1 MACQEA
7 STITSICIRPS
18 DDVCLNV
25 CVDPCDD
32 AGMFENSD
40 GDSNGLDLSDNDTF
54 LNLDSTSYG
63 MMRYRILG
71 FFFTSNTRLMAI
83 TFGNRLETRRW
94 CFNLDYNCATQNKT
108 TNFCGMQ

>member
-7 STITSICIRPS
+7 STITNICIRPS

-54 LNLDSTSYG
+54 LNLDVSCLIS
-63 MMRYRILG
+63 M
-71 FFFTSNTRLMAI
+71 FKCFKFCSNFSFLIYLTGEWL
-83 TFGNRLETRRW
+83 
-94 CFNLDYNCATQNKT
+94 
-108 TNFCGMQ
+108 